1 MKERKTTS
9 SKIFKAQKCINYW
22 YNKHTYEFQFP
33 IVTKACLYRGRRGGG
48 GVSNALSTKIGLAC
62 CVQHGDWLLIIRP
75 TKAQLHPRN
84 KDGKKQ
90 DYNSNAKCPGT
101 RRNGSYQED
110 ARNHFIMILSASL
123 SWISGQATNCYQT
136 GTCMEWMTMTLF
148 FYNATYYFKK
158 KSEKEWPCVF

>member
-22 YNKHTYEFQFP
+22 YNKLWCEFQFP
-33 IVTKACLYRGRRGGG
+33 IVTKACL
-48 GVSNALSTKIGLAC
+48 LPTKIGLAC
-62 CVQHGDWLLIIRP
+62 CVQHVDWLLIIRP
-75 TKAQLHPRN
+75 RKAQLHPRN